1 MKTNAQRREKIISK
15 MRELSEIRGE
25 REQYDGLLMSAEGEA
40 YYKAVAAVCEL
51 NTIINRKKAGIIR
64 MIKRLI
70 TDIYGEGWG
79 FSETEYYEYVTLFKK
94 FAC

>member
-51 NTIINRKKAGIIR
+51 NNRKKAGIIR

-70 TDIYGEGWG
+70 TDIYGEGWV